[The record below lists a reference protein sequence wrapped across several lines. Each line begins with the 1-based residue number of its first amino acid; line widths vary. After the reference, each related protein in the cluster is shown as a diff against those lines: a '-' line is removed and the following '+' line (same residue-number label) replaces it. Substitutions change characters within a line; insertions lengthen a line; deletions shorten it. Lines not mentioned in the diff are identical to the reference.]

1 MTTPS
6 NEPDLYVTIYSPSLK
21 HRVTLLRALRATLLH
36 HLPKTRAQ
44 FHALTPTPLSDHYLT
59 FADHPGTKDGAKYP
73 LILVDAPNKK
83 GGHIEYAT
91 GTELPHGPELSEL
104 LAKQADSIRQD
115 IKERIFN
122 E

>member
-21 HRVTLLRALRATLLH
+21 HRVTLLRALRATLRH

-59 FADHPGTKDGAKYP
+59 LADRPGAEDGAKYP
-73 LILVDAPNKK
+73 LILVDAPTKK
-83 GGHIEYAT
+83 DGYIEYAT
-91 GTELPHGPELSEL
+91 TIELPHGPELAEL
-104 LAKQADSIRQD
+104 IAQQADSIRQD
-115 IKERIFN
+115 IKERIFT